1 MGNKIRFFSIGVYLK
16 ENINLEAIITVLNF
30 NIILQL
36 IKNHE
41 LLCELHAKVSKHWR
55 KKFLKSG
62 DIYVLKPC
70 SFPSRCTILP
80 LQNDLLFI
88 IYDYFLLIVFKIYG
102 LLS

>member
-55 KKFLKSG
+55 KKFFKSG
-62 DIYVLKPC
+62 DIYV
-70 SFPSRCTILP
+70 LP